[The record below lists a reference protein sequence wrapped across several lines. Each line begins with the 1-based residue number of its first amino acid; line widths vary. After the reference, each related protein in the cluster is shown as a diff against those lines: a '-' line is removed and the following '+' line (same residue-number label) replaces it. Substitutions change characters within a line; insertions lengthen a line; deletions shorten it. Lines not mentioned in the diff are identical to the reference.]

1 MTFLGRSWELA
12 KACFHVLWKDKEL
25 LLFPL
30 IAGAIIVS
38 IFLILIV
45 SFFLWPALFI
55 WLLLLT
61 IFLGPAF
68 FAFLG
73 ASMEAAVIGCAS
85 IRLQGG
91 DPTVKDGLKI
101 AAKNWWPLLQWAIIG
116 IIVGIILGFI
126 RGMFQ
131 RPTARRGPTPPST
144 IRVRWPSARFL
155 QTTAPSLYQLNPKV
169 SAVPGRIGIPGPDWG
184 LGDIIAGAMGMAWA
198 VATFFVIPVI
208 IHEKLSPLKAIKR
221 SVEIIRKA
229 FGETLILKFGFKALF
244 ALLGGLGVLFT
255 FWGVMTGVA
264 FVPIPQPAE
273 ATHEIVVTNASA
285 LITGF
290 ALAFAY
296 WIALGCVSFAMKG
309 ILKAALYE
317 YSPAGR
323 AKPSAQPPQAEE
335 FNPLN
340 DIIRSFQREIP
351 AEAPQPTPSVADE
364 IKKLAEL
371 RDKGIIT
378 EEEFQEK
385 KRKLLEKI

>member
-1 MTFLGRSWELA
+1 MAFLGKSWELA
-12 KACFHVLWKDKEL
+12 KACFHVLRKDKEL

-45 SFFLWPALFI
+45 SFFLWPASFI

-61 IFLGPAF
+61 IFLGPVF
-68 FAFLG
+68 FAFVG

-116 IIVGIILGFI
+116 IIVGIILWFI
-126 RGMFQ
+126 RGIFK
-131 RPTARRGPTPPST
+131 RPTVRGGPTTPST
-144 IRVRWPSARFL
+144 IRVRWPSTRFL
-155 QTTAPSLYQLNPKV
+155 QTTAPSLYQLNQKV
-169 SAVPGRIGIPGPDWG
+169 STVPSGVGVPGPGWG
-184 LGDIIAGAMGMAWA
+184 LGDIIAGAIGMAWA

-244 ALLGGLGVLFT
+244 ALLGGLGVLFV
-255 FWGVMTGVA
+255 FLGVMTGVT

-273 ATHEIVVTNASA
+273 ATHEIVVTNAFA
-285 LITGF
+285 LVTGF

-323 AKPSAQPPQAEE
+323 AKPGAQLPQAEE

-340 DIIRSFQREIP
+340 NIISSFQREIP

-364 IKKLAEL
+364 IKLAEL

-378 EEEFQEK
+378 DEEFQEK